1 MSRGGAPW
9 RTQVVNHDGDQNQN
23 QMSVPEFRNSYPEF
37 AGFNRIVR
45 GQIVTLNE
53 EPRKRFHFLVNPSD
67 ISTSYRHAEGLRHSD
82 DDFNLSEANLNFL
95 GDGLMSIS
103 FNLMLDR
110 TYEVHQGSAAYRGGV
125 LHDVLALERLLGVPD
140 RAYSQTLS
148 GAGLDTTTR
157 AGVEAA
163 SNWSAIQSQRSAN
176 LENVL
181 NGVLVHKPVRALFG
195 AADAFSFD
203 GFVDSL
209 SVHYTH
215 FSSKMVPTRAGISIS
230 MSSIGNTGPGGGGM
244 YNPIHSSPI
253 TPGVTSN
260 PGGSGGEG
268 SFSVFPN

>member
-9 RTQVVNHDGDQNQN
+9 RTQVQNFVGDQNQR
-23 QMSVPEFRNSYPEF
+23 SVPEFRNSYPEF
-37 AGFNRIVR
+37 SGLRSIVR

-67 ISTSYRHAEGLRHSD
+67 ISTSYQHSNDLRYTD
-82 DDFNLSEANLNFL
+82 DDFNLSEANLSLL

-110 TYEVHQGSAAYRGGV
+110 TYEVYQRDNAYRGGV
-125 LHDVLALERLLGVPD
+125 LHDVYALERLLGVPD
-140 RAYSQTLS
+140 RDYSQTLS

-176 LENVL
+176 LENLV

-203 GFVDSL
+203 GLVTSL

-215 FSSKMVPTRAGISIS
+215 FSSRMVPTRAGISVS
-230 MSSIGNTGPGGGGM
+230 MSSIGMATSDRTAPV
-244 YNPIHSSPI
+244 HSAPI

-260 PGGSGGEG
+260 PGGSGGQG